1 MKRAFSLIELLIAVG
16 IIVVLS
22 AGAFIY
28 INQGLQRQRLLRAAG
43 GVMSG
48 LKLANSLAKTRQ
60 MPQNNPGNLK
70 VVESYFNGNKLYI
83 NAISAVGTT
92 SNFSQEAVG
101 IPVTNSNRWFFYAGS
116 GFLGKNAT
124 GTMYGAGETAII
136 TLSLNENQN
145 MSVPIIIDAM
155 GQVRQGEVIQN

>member
-1 MKRAFSLIELLIAVG
+1 VKRAFSLIELLIAVG
-16 IIVVLS
+16 IIMVLS
-22 AGAFIY
+22 AGAFVY

-60 MPQNNPGNLK
+60 MPQNSSGSLK
-70 VVESYFNGNKLYI
+70 VVESYFYNNKLYI

-92 SNFSQEAVG
+92 SNFSQESVG
-101 IPVTNSNRWFFYAGS
+101 IPVDNSHRWFFYAGT
-116 GFLGKNAT
+116 GFLGKDAV
-124 GTMYGAGETAII
+124 GMMYSAGETAAI
-136 TLSLNENQN
+136 TLSLKETQN

-155 GQVRQGEVIQN
+155 GQISQGEVVQN